1 MVSNRKKP
9 KGRAPGLN
17 EIKQLKPHPLQSRAF
32 RAQEKFVGLAC
43 GRGSGKSL
51 IAKYRIVRAL
61 AETVEHSRP
70 IYFYLLPTEAQA
82 KRIAWADLIS
92 MIPKEWIKKIN
103 ATDKTI
109 ETHFGSVLY
118 VLGGDKP
125 ARLEGV
131 QWDGGI
137 VDEACDYRPGV
148 WDLTLL
154 PALTHRCRFC
164 FRIGVPK
171 RFGSS
176 SDEYHSWFMKPAPN
190 KFCAT
195 WPSSDIVEASI
206 LAQLKEE
213 LASAD
218 YDEQF
223 NATWVSAR
231 GGVFLEFS
239 EAHNVYN
246 KCHYTPSRPVIV
258 GCDFNVD
265 PMSWTLAH
273 MVSGKVIA
281 FDEIRISNTTTQRT
295 LDELHRRYN
304 DPIHKAGWIFTGD
317 AASKQRHTNADVT
330 DYMIINND
338 QRFENKSIEFPNSNP
353 SLVSRFATT
362 NAALRSADGK
372 RHVFIHPRCEG
383 LIKDL
388 KSLAYKPHT
397 HEVDLTN
404 KTLGHSSDSFGYLL
418 MLARPLPFLR
428 QAEEKIY
435 TGLYT

>member
-1 MVSNRKKP
+1 MAPKKVE
-9 KGRAPGLN
+9 LS
-17 EIKQLKPHPLQSRAF
+17 EIKKLRPHPLQSRAF
-32 RAQEKFVGLAC
+32 YSEEKFVGLAC

-51 IAKYRIVRAL
+51 IAKYRIIRAL
-61 AETVEHSRP
+61 SETTGHKRP

-82 KRIAWADLIS
+82 KRIAWVDLMS
-92 MIPKEWIKKIN
+92 MIPKDWIKKIN
-103 ATDKTI
+103 STDKTI

-125 ARLEGV
+125 QRLEGV

-164 FRIGVPK
+164 WRIGVPK

-176 SDEYHSWFMKPAPN
+176 SDEYHTWFTKDAAN

-195 WPSSDIVEASI
+195 WPSSDIVDKEILEGLKQELSAS
-206 LAQLKEE
+206 
-213 LASAD
+213 D

-239 EAHNVYN
+239 GNHNVYD
-246 KCHYTPSRPVIV
+246 KCSYSSSRPVIV

-273 MVSGKVIA
+273 KVGDKIIV

-304 DPIHKAGWIFTGD
+304 TPSHRAGWIFTGD
-317 AASKQRHTNADVT
+317 AASRQRRTNADVT

-338 QRFENKSIEFPNSNP
+338 QRFENKSISFPSSNP

-372 RHVFIHPRCEG
+372 RHVYIHPKAEG

-388 KSLAYKPHT
+388 KSLSYKPGT
-397 HEVDLTN
+397 SIVDLSN
-404 KTLGHSSDSFGYLL
+404 KTLGHSSDSFGYLV
-418 MLARPLPFLR
+418 MLARPLPFL
-428 QAEEKIY
+428 QAAESKIY
-435 TGLYT
+435 AGLYNAS

>member
-1 MVSNRKKP
+1 MAKVV
-9 KGRAPGLN
+9 LT
-17 EIKQLKPHPLQSRAF
+17 EIKQLRPHPLQSRAYL
-32 RAQEKFVGLAC
+32 APEKFVGLAC

-51 IAKYRIVRAL
+51 IAKYRLIRAL
-61 AETVEHSRP
+61 SETTTHKRP

-82 KRIAWADLIS
+82 KRIAWVDFIS
-92 MIPKEWIKKIN
+92 MIPKDWIKKIN
-103 ATDKTI
+103 STDKTI

-125 ARLEGV
+125 QRLEGV
-131 QWDGGI
+131 QWDGGV

-148 WDLTLL
+148 WDLTLM

-176 SDEYHSWFMKPAPN
+176 SDEFHTWFTKDAPN
-190 KFCAT
+190 KFCAS
-195 WPSSDIVEASI
+195 WPSSDIVDKAI
-206 LAQLKEE
+206 LDQLKQE
-213 LASAD
+213 LSASD

-239 EAHNVYN
+239 AIHNVYD
-246 KCHYTPSRPVIV
+246 KCVYSPERPIIV

-273 MVSGKVIA
+273 KVGDKIIV

-295 LDELHRRYN
+295 LDVLDSKYN
-304 DPIHKAGWIFTGD
+304 YPRKHKSGWIFTGD
-317 AASKQRHTNADVT
+317 AASKQRRTNADVT

-338 QRFENKSIEFPNSNP
+338 QRFLEKSITFPNANP
-353 SLVSRFATT
+353 SLISRFATT
-362 NAALRSADGK
+362 NAALRSADGR
-372 RHVFIHPRCEG
+372 RHVYIHPRAEG

-388 KSLAYKPHT
+388 KSLSYKPGT
-397 HEVDLTN
+397 NLVDLSN
-404 KTLGHSSDSFGYLL
+404 KTLGHSSDSFGYLV
-418 MLARPLPFLR
+418 MLARPLPFL
-428 QAEEKIY
+428 QAAENKIW
-435 TGLYT
+435 TGLYNVNG

>member
-1 MVSNRKKP
+1 MARSVKF
-9 KGRAPGLN
+9 KGSTKELT
-17 EIKQLKPHPLQSRAF
+17 EIKKLKPHPLQSRAY
-32 RAQEKFVGLAC
+32 RAPEKFVGLAC

-51 IAKYRIVRAL
+51 IAKYRLIRAL
-61 AETVEHSRP
+61 SETVNHSRP

-82 KRIAWADLIS
+82 KRIVWSDMLA
-92 MIPKEWIKKIN
+92 MIPKDWIRKIN

-137 VDEACDYRPGV
+137 VDEACDYKPGV
-148 WDLTLL
+148 WNRTLL

-171 RFGSS
+171 RFGTS
-176 SDEYHSWFMKPAPN
+176 SDEYHTWFTTPSPD

-195 WPSSDIVEASI
+195 WPSSDIVDPAV
-206 LAQLKEE
+206 LAQLKKE
-213 LASAD
+213 LAPQD
-218 YDEQF
+218 YEEQF
-223 NATWVSAR
+223 DATWVSAR
-231 GGVFLEFS
+231 GGVFIEFS
-239 EAHNVYN
+239 KMHNVYDA
-246 KCHYTPSRPVIV
+246 CHYTTSRPIIV

-265 PMSWTLAH
+265 PMAWTLAH
-273 MVSGKVIA
+273 KVGEKIIV
-281 FDEIRISNTTTQRT
+281 FDELRLSNTTTQRT
-295 LDELHRRYN
+295 LDELHARYN
-304 DPIHKAGWIFTGD
+304 TPKHTAGWIFTGD
-317 AASKQRHTNADVT
+317 AASKQRRTNADVT

-338 QRFENKSIEFPNSNP
+338 QRFENKSIVFPDSNP
-353 SLVSRFATT
+353 SLISRFATT

-372 RHVFIHPRCEG
+372 RHVFIHPKAEG

-388 KSLAYKPHT
+388 KSLSYKPNS
-397 HEVDLTN
+397 HEVDLSN
-404 KTLGHSSDSFGYLL
+404 KTLGHSADSFGYMVMLL
-418 MLARPLPFLR
+418 RPLPFL
-428 QAEEKIY
+428 QAAESKIY

>member
-1 MVSNRKKP
+1 MFAAKEYS
-9 KGRAPGLN
+9 
-17 EIKQLKPHPLQSRAF
+17 EIKKLKPHPLQSRAF
-32 RAQEKFVGLAC
+32 RAREKFVGLAC

-61 AETVEHSRP
+61 AETTLHKRP

-82 KRIAWADLIS
+82 KRIAWTDMLA
-92 MIPKEWIKKIN
+92 MIPKDWIKKIN

-137 VDEACDYRPGV
+137 VDEACDYKEGV
-148 WDLTLL
+148 WDLTLR

-176 SDEYHSWFMKPAPN
+176 SSEFHEWFMKAAPD

-195 WPSSDIVEASI
+195 WPSSDIVDAAVLEG
-206 LAQLKEE
+206 LKQE
-213 LASAD
+213 LAHDD
-218 YDEQF
+218 YEEQF

-239 EAHNVYN
+239 ELHNVYAN
-246 KCHYTPSRPVIV
+246 CHYTASRPVIV
-258 GCDFNVD
+258 SCDFNVD
-265 PMSWTLAH
+265 PMAWTLAH
-273 MVSGKVIA
+273 SVGDKIIV
-281 FDEIRISNTTTQRT
+281 FDELRISNTTTQRT
-295 LDELHRRYN
+295 LDVLHERYN
-304 DPIHKAGWIFTGD
+304 TPLHTAGWIFTGD
-317 AASKQRHTNADVT
+317 AASRQRRTNADVT

-338 QRFENKSIEFPNSNP
+338 QRFINKSISFPESNP
-353 SLVSRFATT
+353 SLVSRYATC

-372 RHVFIHPRCEG
+372 RHVYIHPKAEG

-388 KSLAYKPHT
+388 KSLSYKAGT
-397 HEVDLTN
+397 HEVDLSN
-404 KTLGHSSDSFGYLL
+404 KRLGHSSDSFGYMVML
-418 MLARPLPFLR
+418 MRPLPFLR
-428 QAEEKIY
+428 AAEEKIY
-435 TGLYT
+435 SGLYT